1 MLTDDIK
8 SLLLMGWGAG
18 GDPETALLVAK
29 ANRLK
34 GKLIAI
40 IKVIKRDWQIVKD
53 AFSFIKSSANAELQ
67 NYSIDVLEYAIRCL
81 LSNSALVIVVDGAF
95 LQECAR
101 VAAIVKEKITNCLN
115 ILLLH
120 IEYGYNK
127 DHFLITPKIN

>member
-40 IKVIKRDWQIVKD
+40 IEAIKQDLV
-53 AFSFIKSSANAELQ
+53 
-67 NYSIDVLEYAIRCL
+67 AIWH
-81 LSNSALVIVVDGAF
+81 SYVTAPF
-95 LQECAR
+95 CA
-101 VAAIVKEKITNCLN
+101 A
-115 ILLLH
+115 
-120 IEYGYNK
+120 
-127 DHFLITPKIN
+127 